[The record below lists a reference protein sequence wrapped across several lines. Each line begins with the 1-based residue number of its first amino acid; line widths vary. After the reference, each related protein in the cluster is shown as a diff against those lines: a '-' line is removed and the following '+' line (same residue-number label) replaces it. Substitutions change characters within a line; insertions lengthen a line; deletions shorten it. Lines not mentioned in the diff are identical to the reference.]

1 MVRRNK
7 NKGFALM
14 LTLKTKVIIPKDVLF
29 HKVGEEMVL
38 LNLVNGKYFSLD
50 DVGADIWSLIVEKGD
65 LDAVHQSL
73 LQQYEVTPQS
83 LEQDLLELAGRLVEN
98 ELLQIVDP

>member
-1 MVRRNK
+1 
-7 NKGFALM
+7 M

-98 ELLQIVDP
+98 ELLQIVDPKGSNCTCLKLE

>member
-1 MVRRNK
+1 MARRNK
-7 NKGFALM
+7 NIGFALM

-98 ELLQIVDP
+98 ELLQIVEP

>member
-1 MVRRNK
+1 
-7 NKGFALM
+7 
-14 LTLKTKVIIPKDVLF
+14 
-29 HKVGEEMVL
+29 VGEEMVL

-73 LQQYEVTPQS
+73 LQQYEVTPQN

>member
-73 LQQYEVTPQS
+73 LQQYEVTPQN

>member
-1 MVRRNK
+1 
-7 NKGFALM
+7 M

-73 LQQYEVTPQS
+73 LQQYEVTPQN

>member
-1 MVRRNK
+1 
-7 NKGFALM
+7 M
-14 LTLKTKVIIPKDVLF
+14 LTLKTKVTIPKDVLF
-29 HKVGEEMVL
+29 HTVDDEMVL

-73 LQQYEVTPQS
+73 IQQYEVNSQD
-83 LEQDLLELAGRLVEN
+83 LEHDLLELAGRLVEN
-98 ELLQIVDP
+98 ELLQIVEP

>member
-1 MVRRNK
+1 
-7 NKGFALM
+7 M
-14 LTLKTKVIIPKDVLF
+14 LTLQTKVIIPKDVLF
-29 HKVGEEMVL
+29 HKVDDEMVL

-73 LQQYEVTPQS
+73 IQQYEVNSQD
-83 LEQDLLELAGRLVEN
+83 LEHDLLELAGRLVEN
-98 ELLQIVDP
+98 ELLQIVEP